1 MPSRACACSLPDTA
15 GEQPLLAG
23 LKHLN
28 RLEQVLAR
36 AEWQDSEHAE
46 GLMRDRQ
53 GA

>member
-1 MPSRACACSLPDTA
+1 LPDPAWGTT
-15 GEQPLLAG
+15 LLAG

-53 GA
+53 GG